1 MKAWQKKKYIQKRDT
16 KNMVKY
22 YEVILEEMKREQKET
37 REALKAL
44 SKEIDSLSG
53 KIMQNQKGMQ
63 EEMESLNKLMKTLLI
78 NSLLDEMEE
87 ELGGNGKGGVSQSLC
102 KPSN

>member
-87 ELGGNGKGGVSQSLC
+87 ELGGNGKGPRF
-102 KPSN
+102 K